1 MVILSVM
8 KTAISV
14 RDNLFQRIDTYSKT
28 KKISRSQIFSEAA
41 EEYLEKRENDDLTDN
56 LNLVYSVED
65 SSVDPVLF
73 SMALA
78 SLPRE
83 EW

>member
-1 MVILSVM
+1 MVILIYM

-14 RDNLFQRIDTYSKT
+14 RDNLFQRIDTYSKA
-28 KKISRSQIFSEAA
+28 KKISRSKIFCEAA
-41 EEYLEKRENDDLTDN
+41 EEYLEKRENNDITTN
-56 LNLVYSVED
+56 LNSVYSVED

-73 SMALA
+73 KMALM
-78 SLPRE
+78 SLPKE